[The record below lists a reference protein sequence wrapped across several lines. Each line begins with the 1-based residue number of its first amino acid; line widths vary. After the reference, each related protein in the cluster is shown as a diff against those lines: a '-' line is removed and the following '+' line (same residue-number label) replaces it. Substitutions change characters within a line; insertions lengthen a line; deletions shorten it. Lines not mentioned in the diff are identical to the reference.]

1 MKTKRKGMWFLGV
14 GTMAALV
21 YALVHDP
28 HAPAPP
34 PDAPPA
40 RSAVAQ
46 GFSATWSGAGA
57 SETRPEPGE
66 ISVLTLLPAM
76 TDLARLARLSDVPTR
91 AGLVSS
97 TDRRARSPG
106 DETWFANDDFV
117 TDQRANLVRL
127 EGPETRRRYV
137 LADLD
142 GPGAV
147 LRLWTAAPAGT
158 VRVYIDGAIEPAL
171 EAPMGALLSGEVTP
185 FQAPFAQVTSMGA
198 TLYFPIPFRRH
209 CTITTDSIIS
219 VDPFTRRPVDR
230 LYYQVGYVQFDPAA
244 SARVRSYA
252 GAELERARAL
262 LERTRT
268 TLAGVSP
275 AEASARAADMS
286 VVAIPRQTVEPGHP
300 LTLALAASGPQGGA
314 ISSLRLRT
322 SERDPVKLAATILT
336 LSFDGEETVR
346 VPLTAFF
353 GTGPGLNVFTTW
365 PVAVNGE
372 GQMRS
377 AFVMPFRAQARL
389 ALAHESEGAIDVEGD
404 VAMGPW
410 AFDDKSLVFH
420 AQRRG
425 PESLPTR
432 PYRDWSVADVVG
444 PGQLVGVVLDVDNPP
459 GVNWWGEGDEKI
471 YVDGERFPSWF
482 GTGTEDYFGFAWSS
496 TERFAHPYHAQTAA
510 PEPGHGFAG
519 HFSMSR
525 FHVLDPIPFA
535 TSLRFDF
542 EVWHW
547 SDTTVDLAA
556 TVYWYGR
563 PRRGSVGA
571 H

>member
-1 MKTKRKGMWFLGV
+1 MKTKRKGMWFLAA
-14 GTMAALV
+14 GTIAALA
-21 YALVHDP
+21 YALVRDP
-28 HAPAPP
+28 RAPSPP
-34 PDAPPA
+34 PEAPPA

-46 GFSATWSGAGA
+46 GFSVAWSGVGA
-57 SETRPEPGE
+57 AETRPEPGE
-66 ISVLTLLPAM
+66 ISVLTLLPDM
-76 TDLARLARLSDVPTR
+76 TDLAHLARRSDVTAR

-97 TDRRARSPG
+97 TDRRARGPG
-106 DETWFANDDFV
+106 DGSWFANDDFV
-117 TDQRANLVRL
+117 TAQLSNLVRV

-158 VRVYIDGAIEPAL
+158 VRVYIDGAPEPAL

-185 FQAPFAQVTSMGA
+185 FQPPFAQVTSMGA

-209 CTITTDSIIS
+209 CTITTDSIVS

-244 SARVRSYA
+244 APRVRSYA
-252 GAELERARAL
+252 GSELERARAL
-262 LERTRT
+262 LEQTRSL
-268 TLAGVSP
+268 LAGPSP
-275 AEASARAADMS
+275 ADEPVRTPRLS
-286 VVAIPRQTVEPGHP
+286 VTAIPRQTVERGHS
-300 LTLALAASGPQGGA
+300 LALGLTAPSPAGGA

-322 SERDPVKLAATILT
+322 SERDPIKLAATTLV

-346 VPLTAFF
+346 VPLTSLF
-353 GTGPGLNVFTTW
+353 GTGPGLNAFATW
-365 PVAVNGE
+365 PVAIDGD

-377 AFVMPFRAQARL
+377 AFVMPFHAEARL
-389 ALAHESEGAIDVEGD
+389 AIVHEAEGAIDLEGEVGVE
-404 VAMGPW
+404 PW

-420 AQRRG
+420 ARRRG

-432 PYRDWSVADVVG
+432 PYRDWTVGDLVG
-444 PGQLVGVVLDVDNPP
+444 PGQVVGVVLDVDNPP

-496 TERFAHPYHAQTAA
+496 TDRFAHPYHAQTAA
-510 PEPGHGFAG
+510 PEPGRGFAG

-525 FHVLDPIPFA
+525 FHVLDPIPFTA
-535 TSLRFDF
+535 SLRFDL
-542 EVWHW
+542 ELWHW
-547 SDTTVDLAA
+547 SETTVDLAA
-556 TVYWYGR
+556 TIYWYARPGR
-563 PRRGSVGA
+563 GGST